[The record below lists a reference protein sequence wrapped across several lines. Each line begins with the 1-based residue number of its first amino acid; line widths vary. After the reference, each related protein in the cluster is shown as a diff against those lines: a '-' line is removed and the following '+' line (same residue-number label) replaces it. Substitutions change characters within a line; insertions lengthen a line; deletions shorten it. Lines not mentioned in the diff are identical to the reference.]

1 MRMDFLEALLLAAAG
16 FGAGAVNAVAGG
28 GTLISF
34 PALVAAGYTAKVAN
48 VTNTVAIWPG
58 YVGGCVG
65 YREELSRQQ
74 RRFVFLAIPSVLGA
88 LVGAA
93 LLLQTSEEAFE
104 EIAPFLILFAAALL
118 AFQGRLSDFAS
129 HHQIGSR
136 GGDHLPPALHG
147 ALFLSGIYG
156 AYFGAGLSIINLAVL
171 TILLPDDIQ
180 HSNAL
185 KTALS
190 LVVNGIAAV
199 SFALFG
205 PVEWLPALVMGGAAL
220 VGGYIGV
227 GIARRLGPVWL
238 RGAVI
243 AFAVVF
249 AVAMFVS

>member
-1 MRMDFLEALLLAAAG
+1 MDFIEALLLAAAG

-58 YVGGCVG
+58 YVGGSVG
-65 YREELSRQQ
+65 YRDEISRQG
-74 RRFVFLAIPSVLGA
+74 RRLAILAMPSVLGA

-93 LLLQTSEEAFE
+93 LLLRTSETAFE
-104 EIAPFLILFAAALL
+104 QIAPFLVLFAAALL
-118 AFQGRLSDFAS
+118 AFQSQLTDFAS

-136 GGDHLPPALHG
+136 GGDHLPPALLG
-147 ALFLSGIYG
+147 AMFMTGIYG
-156 AYFGAGLSIINLAVL
+156 AYFGAGLGIMNFAVL
-171 TILLPDDIQ
+171 MILLPDDIQ
-180 HSNAL
+180 NSNAL

-190 LVVNGIAAV
+190 LVVNGVAAIA
-199 SFALFG
+199 FALFG
-205 PVEWLPALVMGGAAL
+205 PVAWLPALVMGGAAL
-220 VGGYIGV
+220 AGGYIGV

-238 RGAVI
+238 RRAVI

-249 AVAMFVS
+249 AVAMLVN